1 MSAEVGT
8 LLNEMKDK
16 GIGGALIQLDGVVVQ
31 STVAL
36 NDISSGLL
44 ASVSN
49 VSDAMMRKTDDRQK
63 EVEVSFGGLI
73 LVMIP
78 IKSYIFCGLVKDRE
92 EKKIVTEYA
101 QKAKT
106 LL

>member
-1 MSAEVGT
+1 MSAEIGT

-101 QKAKT
+101 QKAT
-106 LL
+106 VYL

>member
-1 MSAEVGT
+1 MSAEIST

-49 VSDAMMRKTDDRQK
+49 VSDAMIRKTDDRQK

-78 IKSYIFCGLVKDRE
+78 IKDHIFCGLVKDRE